1 MAVTREGQHMDSSV
15 GQLER
20 LLKEGANFTFANF
33 SIRDAAQGFQYGG
46 ADSPAWLTWK
56 TRAFNTI
63 HALLA
68 SFCRKTID
76 SK

>member
-1 MAVTREGQHMDSSV
+1 MDSSV

-33 SIRDAAQGFQYGG
+33 SIRDAAQGSQYGG

-56 TRAFNTI
+56 TEPLTP
-63 HALLA
+63 
-68 SFCRKTID
+68 STP
-76 SK
+76 S